1 MKKITLIMLV
11 AMVPLM
17 TIAQKRSKK
26 DKPDKN
32 STVSVE
38 YMTIKGIEV
47 PMNNEGV
54 RSSSVDVRELALS
67 KVSSENMKLIVVF
80 DYGDLRNAEV
90 KEMKS
95 VRFRTMVSAV
105 NAAANKGWEVINAS
119 VVLEDKMTVHY
130 YHMQRR

>member
-1 MKKITLIMLV
+1 
-11 AMVPLM
+11 M

-26 DKPDKN
+26 DKTDKN

-67 KVSSENMKLIVVF
+67 KVSSEDMKLIVVF
-80 DYGDLRNAEV
+80 DYGDLRTAEV

-95 VRFRTMVSAV
+95 ARFRTMVSAV

>member
-26 DKPDKN
+26 DKTDKN

-67 KVSSENMKLIVVF
+67 KVSSEDMKLIVVF
-80 DYGDLRNAEV
+80 DYGDLRTAEV

-95 VRFRTMVSAV
+95 ARFRTMVSAV

>member
-67 KVSSENMKLIVVF
+67 KVSSEDMKLIVVF
-80 DYGDLRNAEV
+80 DYGDLRTAEV

-95 VRFRTMVSAV
+95 ARFRTMVSAV